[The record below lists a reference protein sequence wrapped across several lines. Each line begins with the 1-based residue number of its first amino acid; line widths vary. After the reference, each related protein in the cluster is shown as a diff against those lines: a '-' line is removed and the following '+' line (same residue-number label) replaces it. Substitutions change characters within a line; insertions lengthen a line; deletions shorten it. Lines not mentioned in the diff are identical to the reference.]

1 MKKDKFSIVS
11 FAILLVSFITAAVF
25 LIVSI
30 ITPKKDASQTDFP
43 DFPAD
48 GGVSSESTSEIL
60 DESSE
65 SSSEAESSVPESSS
79 EAESS
84 APESSKPIESSKPVE
99 SSKPQTETSSAVEEY
114 DTSYLDDALFIGDS
128 RTQGLSYYGGIKN
141 ATFFATQGLNITRVL
156 TETTN
161 ISGIGKTN
169 LSGLLQKKSFGK
181 IYIMLGINELGWMT
195 PASIKPYYTT
205 LIETIRAAQPDAV
218 IFVSSCI
225 HVTKAQSSKGGGR
238 TNANIDKLN
247 AELKTLEDGAYV
259 FYLDP
264 NPIFDDGNGNLKANL
279 SGDGIH
285 LYAKCYKDLTKWLCE
300 DALG

>member
-1 MKKDKFSIVS
+1 MKKDKYSIVS

-30 ITPKKDASQTDFP
+30 VTPKKDSSQTEFP
-43 DFPAD
+43 DFPTD
-48 GGVSSESTSEIL
+48 GTVSSEVQSEAI

-65 SSSEAESSVPESSS
+65 VSSEESSS

-84 APESSKPIESSKPVE
+84 APESSKPTESSKPIESSKPVD
-99 SSKPQTETSSAVEEY
+99 TSSSTSSVVPEY

-156 TETTN
+156 TETTT
-161 ISGIGKTN
+161 ISGVGKTN

-181 IYIMLGINELGWMT
+181 IYIMLGINELGWMS
-195 PASIKPYYTT
+195 PASIIPYYNT
-205 LIETIRAAQPDAV
+205 LIETIRTAQPDAV
-218 IFVSSCI
+218 IFISSCI

-238 TNANIDKLN
+238 TNTNIDKLN
-247 AELKTLEDGAYV
+247 AELKTLADGSYV
-259 FYLDP
+259 FYIDP
-264 NPIFDDGNGNLKANL
+264 NPIFDDGNGNLKSSL

-300 DALG
+300 DALL